1 MPQDDPLASLA
12 SSASSPPQAADLAR
26 LRAELDAIDDAL
38 LADLTR
44 RAAVVAEV
52 AALKNGGFAW
62 RPGREAAILRRLLA
76 RTESPLAR
84 GVVVRVWREV
94 LSGSL
99 LQQGP
104 LGIAVCDPDRSFRL
118 PRLARDHFGG
128 LVQERVHESPAQVLA
143 DIRSGL
149 ARIGVLPPPAEE
161 VAEREAW
168 WTHLAAEQGRFAI
181 AARLPFW
188 RPAGEG
194 GGAEAFAVAPLDP
207 DPSGDDLSLFLLR
220 FAPETSRA
228 RLADALGRAGFTL
241 SRLVIRRP
249 SGAPAEALVGLEGYL
264 SADDPRFT
272 ALAAALPLTDPPAR
286 LGAYARPI
294 EEEAP

>member
-1 MPQDDPLASLA
+1 M
-12 SSASSPPQAADLAR
+12 
-26 LRAELDAIDDAL
+26 
-38 LADLTR
+38 
-44 RAAVVAEV
+44 

-76 RTESPLAR
+76 RAEAPLAR
-84 GVVVRVWREV
+84 GVVVRVWREI
-94 LSGSL
+94 LAGSL

-149 ARIGVLPPPAEE
+149 ARIGVLPPPEE
-161 VAEREAW
+161 EAPDREAW
-168 WTHLAAEQGRFAI
+168 WSHLAAEQGRFAI

-194 GGAEAFAVAPLDP
+194 AGTEAFVVAPLEP
-207 DPSGDDLSLFLLR
+207 DPSGDDLSVFLLR
-220 FAPETSRA
+220 LPPETSRA
-228 RLADALGRAGFTL
+228 RLNEAIARAGLTL
-241 SRLVIRRP
+241 ARLVLRRP
-249 SGAPAEALVGLEGYL
+249 AQGPAEALVVLEGFVG
-264 SADDPRFT
+264 AADPRLA
-272 ALAAALPLTDPPAR
+272 ALAALPLAEPPAR

-294 EEEAP
+294 EETASP